1 MEERSETLDEISAT
15 SCNLEQID
23 EKMMQKYYDGMKTVN
38 NLNID
43 SMTNLIAE
51 IRLIKSLSNSA
62 TVIENLS
69 KFDDMLSTKIIEISD
84 KAMHKSLK
92 KSYS

>member
-1 MEERSETLDEISAT
+1 
-15 SCNLEQID
+15 
-23 EKMMQKYYDGMKTVN
+23 MQKYYDGMKTVN

-92 KSYS
+92 KSYSQYKKRLDNKILNN